1 MKLPVTQCYLYLK
14 AHPQGIVEI
23 QSFVTGHNFFFAV
36 QRNWWDKVWNVSMAI
51 FPFVGSRS
59 WISLVGTAYL
69 SVCMFVCLVCLLLSV
84 YSNGWACHMST
95 HILFCCVQ
103 TGHWV
108 PGLVISSAIL
118 CVCLS
123 IYVSTK
129 LQEAKLLHFWFQVC
143 KLSEILQL
151 SSYIFDMNMFAWMV
165 SHEEIQGALWFWDL
179 TLSKF

>member
-1 MKLPVTQCYLYLK
+1 MLPIPEGTSSRDCWNTKLCDWL
-14 AHPQGIVEI
+14 
-23 QSFVTGHNFFFAV
+23 NFFFAV

-69 SVCMFVCLVCLLLSV
+69 SICMSVWSV
-84 YSNGWACHMST
+84 Y
-95 HILFCCVQ
+95 FCLCTQMVGLAIRVH
-103 TGHWV
+103 TFSFAVSKLV

-129 LQEAKLLHFWFQVC
+129 LREAKLLHFW
-143 KLSEILQL
+143 LSEILQL
-151 SSYIFDMNMFAWMV
+151 SSYIFDYEYV
-165 SHEEIQGALWFWDL
+165 CLDG
-179 TLSKF
+179 